1 VSTSWRRHAVVG
13 AGDVSSE
20 ADPAAAARFS
30 ITFVLYAVP
39 ALAMVLV
46 LMLRSFSL
54 IADEPWWTYAIAIG
68 GSTVLG
74 PKLDRWIDAPRGTWR
89 LHVRVLV
96 HAVTVM
102 SVIYLTGWGPALG
115 VCFVYAALVDLQ
127 ASGPASWRAVLG
139 WSAVCCTAGQIFVWL
154 GWAPSLLDGAAAQ
167 TLGFLGMFAFGIV
180 IAMAGAIGA
189 AKEDAEQL
197 LAAATEEMTRSEAL
211 HRAVVENAAE
221 GIFTIGSDGFVLS
234 FNESAEA
241 IFGWPAAEIV
251 GRPAKILLTEELRPY
266 SETYLETT
274 RQAGHDAARHRSWE
288 VLGARRDGTS
298 FPMAISTSAIVVAPS
313 APITSC
319 LVRDLSE
326 QKELES
332 RLSHQAT
339 HDALTGLPNRAML
352 IDRVDQALTR
362 SRRHHRMCGA
372 LYVDLDRFKTVND
385 TLGHASGDLLLLD
398 AANRLREV
406 VRETDTVA
414 RLGGD
419 EFVVLCEELDGVHD
433 ATDLAQRILATL
445 SMPFSMGV
453 ERMHVSGSI
462 GIALSVDGNATAD
475 EILANADMAMYRAKD
490 SGRNRYELFDAAM
503 QQWVTTQIELEKALQ
518 QAVARNELRLHY
530 QPIIET
536 DTGRIRGLE
545 ALVRWERPGFGLVG
559 PDEFISAAEDSG
571 LIVEMGAW
579 VLSQACEDAAR
590 WAKRWP
596 GRQFG
601 VSVNVAS
608 RQLAKPDIVEV
619 ITATLA
625 RTGLDP
631 TLLTLELTESTLIDD
646 TVNTQTILHE
656 LRGLG
661 LNLSL
666 DDFGTG
672 YSSIS
677 YLQRFTFD
685 VVKIDRSFIKPLGEH
700 PSARALVD
708 SMISMARALN
718 LPVVAEGV
726 ETETHLA
733 MLKDLGCSYLQGFL
747 FARPMPLSQLEEHL
761 AAHIG
766 ATGSTTAP
774 DTAQSAIR

>member
-1 VSTSWRRHAVVG
+1 VVG
-13 AGDVSSE
+13 AEQASLE
-20 ADPAAAARFS
+20 ADPARIGRVS
-30 ITFVLYAVP
+30 IKFMLYAVP
-39 ALAMVLV
+39 ALALILV
-46 LMLRSFSL
+46 LMLRSFGL
-54 IADEPWWTYAIAIG
+54 VADEPWWTYAVAIG

-74 PKLDRWIDAPRGTWR
+74 PWLDRWIDAPRGTWR

-139 WSAVCCTAGQIFVWL
+139 WSAVCCTAGQILVSA
-154 GWAPSLLDGAAAQ
+154 GWAPSFLSAAASQ
-167 TLGFLGMFAFGIV
+167 TLGFLGIFAFGIV

-189 AKEDAEQL
+189 AKEEAEEL
-197 LAAATEEMTRSEAL
+197 LAQATEEMTRSEAL

-221 GIFTIGSDGFVLS
+221 GIFTIGANGFILS
-234 FNESAEA
+234 FNAAAET
-241 IFGWPAAEIV
+241 IFGWPATEIV
-251 GRPAKILLTEELRPY
+251 GQPAKTLLTEELRAY

-274 RQAGHDAARHRSWE
+274 RQAGPDAARHRSWE

-319 LVRDLSE
+319 LVRDLSS

-362 SRRHHRMCGA
+362 SRRHHRMCGV

-398 AANRLREV
+398 AANRLREA

-453 ERMHVSGSI
+453 DTMHVSASI
-462 GIALSVDGNATAD
+462 GIALSVDGDATAD

-490 SGRNRYELFDAAM
+490 GGRNRYELFDAAM
-503 QQWVTTQIELEKALQ
+503 QQWVTSRIELEKALQ
-518 QAVARNELRLHY
+518 QAVARDELRLHY

-536 DTGRIRGLE
+536 DTGRIRGVE

-559 PDEFISAAEDSG
+559 PDEFIPAAEDTG
-571 LIVEMGAW
+571 FIVEMGTW
-579 VLSQACEDAAR
+579 VLNQACEDAAR

-596 GRQFG
+596 GRQLG
-601 VSVNVAS
+601 VSVNVAA
-608 RQLAKPDIVEV
+608 RQLATADIVEV

-646 TVNTQTILHE
+646 TANTQTILHE
-656 LRGLG
+656 IRGLG

-685 VVKIDRSFIKPLGEH
+685 VVKVDRSFIKPLGHH

-708 SMISMARALN
+708 SMISMARALD

-726 ETETHLA
+726 ESETQLA

-747 FARPMPLSQLEEHL
+747 FARPMPVSQLEEHL
-761 AAHIG
+761 TAHR
-766 ATGSTTAP
+766 ATGS
-774 DTAQSAIR
+774 SAARSALR